1 MSYGIFTPDM
11 KQTHTVLVPGMLD
24 IHFRLFPAIF
34 ETAGYHVE
42 VLYNECEEVV
52 EEGLSHVHNDTCYPA
67 LLVIGQMIAAL
78 KSGKYDLNKVALAI
92 TQTGGGCRA
101 SNYIF
106 LLRKALEHEGWE
118 HIPVLSGNF
127 SGLEKENSVELT
139 LPLGKK
145 LLYAVLY
152 GDAIMWLK
160 NQVKP
165 YELHKGETDR
175 LVRTLIQELSE
186 KFANNRYDNAKQFYK
201 DLIDRF
207 KAIPRS
213 DKKKIRVGIVGEI
226 YMKYAPLGNHHLE
239 DFLIEEGFEPVLSGV
254 ADFGLYCLENAQV
267 DHRYYHRH
275 ALTFPFLSLAENI
288 LIRMQETFTK
298 LVEEDGTFHAPDRF
312 KQVIKN
318 ADGFI
323 DQGVK
328 MGEGWLLTAEVVS
341 LIKEGISNII
351 SAQPFGCLPNHIVA
365 KGMAKKIKDVY
376 PQSNL
381 VAIDYDPSASRVNQE
396 NRIRLMLANAK
407 LSMEELKDA
416 KDTAYSCMKTENQY
430 A

>member
-42 VLYNECEEVV
+42 VLYNEGEEVV

-67 LLVIGQMIAAL
+67 LLVIGQI
-78 KSGKYDLNKVALAI
+78 GKYDLNKVALAI

-118 HIPVLSGNF
+118 HIPVLSVNF

-145 LLYAVLY
+145 LLYAFLY

-186 KFANNRYDNAKQFYK
+186 KFANNRYDNAKQFYR
-201 DLIDRF
+201 DLIERF

>member
-1 MSYGIFTPDM
+1 MSYGIFTPEM
-11 KQTHTVLVPGMLD
+11 KKTHTVLVPEMLA

-34 ETAGYHVE
+34 ETGGYHVE
-42 VLYNECEEVV
+42 VLYNEGDEVV

-78 KSGKYDLNKVALAI
+78 KSGKYDLNRVALAI

-106 LLRKALEHEGWE
+106 LLRKALAMEGWE
-118 HIPVLSGNF
+118 HIPVLSVNF
-127 SGLEKENSVELT
+127 SGLEKENAVELT

-145 LLYAVLY
+145 LLYAFLY
-152 GDAIMWLK
+152 GDAMMWLK

-165 YELHKGETDR
+165 YERNAGDTDR
-175 LVRTLIQELSE
+175 LVDQLIAELEE
-186 KFANNRYDNAKQFYK
+186 KFRKDDYSASKAFYREM
-201 DLIDRF
+201 IRRF
-207 KAIPRS
+207 AAIPRHHQ
-213 DKKKIRVGIVGEI
+213 KKIRVGIVGEI

-254 ADFGLYCLENAQV
+254 ADFGLYCLENTRI

-275 ALTFPFLSLAENI
+275 ALTFPFLTLAQNV
-288 LIRMQETFTK
+288 LMRMQETFIR

-312 KQVIKN
+312 RDVIRN

-328 MGEGWLLTAEVVS
+328 MGEGWLLTAEIVS
-341 LIKEGISNII
+341 LIKEGVSNIV

-365 KGMAKKIKDVY
+365 KGMARRIKEAY

-396 NRIRLMLANAK
+396 NRIRLMLANAR
-407 LSMEELKDA
+407 LSEEELEDDA
-416 KDTAYSCMKTENQY
+416 ECAYAGAKKEKY

>member
-1 MSYGIFTPDM
+1 MSYGIFTPEM
-11 KQTHTVLVPGMLD
+11 KKTHTVLVPGMLA

-34 ETAGYHVE
+34 ETGGYHVE
-42 VLYNECEEVV
+42 VLYNEGDEVV

-106 LLRKALEHEGWE
+106 LLRKALAMEGWE
-118 HIPVLSGNF
+118 HIPVLSVNF
-127 SGLEKENSVELT
+127 SGLEKENAVELT

-145 LLYAVLY
+145 LLYAFLY
-152 GDAIMWLK
+152 GDAMMWLK

-165 YELHKGETDR
+165 YERNAGDTDR
-175 LVRTLIQELSE
+175 LVDQLIAELEE
-186 KFANNRYDNAKQFYK
+186 KFRKDDYSASKAFYREM
-201 DLIDRF
+201 IRRF
-207 KAIPRS
+207 AAIPRHHQ
-213 DKKKIRVGIVGEI
+213 KKIRVGIVGEI

-254 ADFGLYCLENAQV
+254 ADFGLYCLENTRI

-275 ALTFPFLSLAENI
+275 ALTFPFLTLVQNV
-288 LIRMQETFTK
+288 LMRMQETFIR

-312 KQVIKN
+312 RDVIRN

-328 MGEGWLLTAEVVS
+328 MGEGWLLTAEIVS
-341 LIKEGISNII
+341 LIKEGVSNIV

-365 KGMAKKIKDVY
+365 KGMARRIKEAY

-396 NRIRLMLANAK
+396 NRIRLMLANAR
-407 LSMEELKDA
+407 LSEEELEDDA
-416 KDTAYSCMKTENQY
+416 ECAYAGAKKEKY